1 MTSPHKIP
9 MLSTK
14 LVTRILKLRQVE
26 FVFLIY
32 HQILKTNLQGNEE
45 KLEGIIKN
53 EILGIKGLW
62 WVYTSIGWAERV
74 RLSWGEEGTKST
86 QRNIMSPLLE
96 KKWSLFFELFWITVP
111 ILFQNKILRTF
122 PGLILIFL
130 GLKISP

>member
-1 MTSPHKIP
+1 MPSPHKIP

-53 EILGIKGLW
+53 EILGIKG
-62 WVYTSIGWAERV
+62 
-74 RLSWGEEGTKST
+74 
-86 QRNIMSPLLE
+86 
-96 KKWSLFFELFWITVP
+96 
-111 ILFQNKILRTF
+111 
-122 PGLILIFL
+122 
-130 GLKISP
+130 

>member
-14 LVTRILKLRQVE
+14 FVTRILKLRQVE

-53 EILGIKGLW
+53 EILGIKG
-62 WVYTSIGWAERV
+62 
-74 RLSWGEEGTKST
+74 
-86 QRNIMSPLLE
+86 
-96 KKWSLFFELFWITVP
+96 
-111 ILFQNKILRTF
+111 
-122 PGLILIFL
+122 
-130 GLKISP
+130 

>member
-14 LVTRILKLRQVE
+14 LVTRILKLGQVE

-53 EILGIKGLW
+53 KILGI
-62 WVYTSIGWAERV
+62 
-74 RLSWGEEGTKST
+74 EG
-86 QRNIMSPLLE
+86 
-96 KKWSLFFELFWITVP
+96 
-111 ILFQNKILRTF
+111 
-122 PGLILIFL
+122 
-130 GLKISP
+130 

>member
-1 MTSPHKIP
+1 

-53 EILGIKGLW
+53 KILGIKG
-62 WVYTSIGWAERV
+62 
-74 RLSWGEEGTKST
+74 
-86 QRNIMSPLLE
+86 
-96 KKWSLFFELFWITVP
+96 
-111 ILFQNKILRTF
+111 
-122 PGLILIFL
+122 
-130 GLKISP
+130 

>member
-62 WVYTSIGWAERV
+62 
-74 RLSWGEEGTKST
+74 
-86 QRNIMSPLLE
+86 
-96 KKWSLFFELFWITVP
+96 
-111 ILFQNKILRTF
+111 
-122 PGLILIFL
+122 
-130 GLKISP
+130 

>member
-26 FVFLIY
+26 FFFLIY
-32 HQILKTNLQGNEE
+32 HQILKTNLQGNE

-62 WVYTSIGWAERV
+62 
-74 RLSWGEEGTKST
+74 
-86 QRNIMSPLLE
+86 
-96 KKWSLFFELFWITVP
+96 
-111 ILFQNKILRTF
+111 
-122 PGLILIFL
+122 
-130 GLKISP
+130 

>member
-14 LVTRILKLRQVE
+14 LVMRILKLRQVE

-53 EILGIKGLW
+53 EILGIKG
-62 WVYTSIGWAERV
+62 
-74 RLSWGEEGTKST
+74 
-86 QRNIMSPLLE
+86 
-96 KKWSLFFELFWITVP
+96 
-111 ILFQNKILRTF
+111 
-122 PGLILIFL
+122 
-130 GLKISP
+130 